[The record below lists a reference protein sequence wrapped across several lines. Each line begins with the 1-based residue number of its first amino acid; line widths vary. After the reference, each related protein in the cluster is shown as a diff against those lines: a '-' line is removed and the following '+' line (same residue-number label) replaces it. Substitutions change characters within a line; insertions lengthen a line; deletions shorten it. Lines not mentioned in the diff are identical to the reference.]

1 MVHVL
6 SPLLFPPFS
15 RVFGLEA
22 GGSLAQMGRVIHK
35 LCKRLC
41 RDRGERE
48 RGREGE
54 RRVKRERERETE
66 TERQRDRERES
77 ETDRQRDRHSRV
89 KRERERA
96 RFQKNKIARNQQFGG
111 GALLALKTVPHCRIL
126 QLLLQ

>member
-54 RRVKRERERETE
+54 RRVKRERERQ
-66 TERQRDRERES
+66 RQRDRETES
-77 ETDRQRDRHSRV
+77 
-89 KRERERA
+89 ERA
-96 RFQKNKIARNQQFGG
+96 RQTDRETDTAE
-111 GALLALKTVPHCRIL
+111 
-126 QLLLQ
+126 